1 MTRENRGMQ
10 QLSESDLRDE
20 VRRIQADFHS
30 RLSKIRAAVESTG
43 LDVNAFFQSTSLF
56 DGPMPAHVKPAGFA
70 EHVLFFGSRDE
81 MLQSIRL
88 PAGPEVCELGVWK
101 GAFSKR
107 ILKHFSPR
115 VFHLFDLQFSG
126 LDPSVRSEVA
136 VVLHEG
142 DSGTAIAKLA
152 DDSIDYAYVDGDH
165 SYAGSRRDIVGILP
179 KVKQGGYIQL
189 NDYTPWSVLSGFP
202 YGVMAN
208 VHDVLNRGDAT
219 MVGFALQ
226 PFGHHD
232 VLLRKS

>member
-1 MTRENRGMQ
+1 MQ
-10 QLSESDLRDE
+10 QPSESDLRE
-20 VRRIQADFHS
+20 QVRRLQADFHAGLAVVRS
-30 RLSKIRAAVESTG
+30 AVESKG
-43 LDVNAFFQSTSLF
+43 LDANAFFQTTALF
-56 DGPMPAHVKPAGFA
+56 DGPIPVTVNAAAFGESVR
-70 EHVLFFGSRDE
+70 FFGSRDE
-81 MLQSIRL
+81 MLRSIQL
-88 PAGPEVCELGVWK
+88 PAGSEVCELGVWK

-126 LDPSVRSEVA
+126 LDPLVRSEAA
-136 VVLHEG
+136 VILHEG
-142 DSGTAIAKLA
+142 DSGTAIATLA

-165 SYAGSRRDIVGILP
+165 SYAGSRRDLLGILP
-179 KVKQGGYIQL
+179 KVRKGGYIQL

-232 VLLRKS
+232 VLLSKS